1 MQVVAYTCHMLIL
14 QTRNKG
20 KFAQQSMREA
30 LHQNEAL
37 AFPETFPQLPE
48 APEKNPLNAANCEE
62 LCIHRIS
69 GVGRNISRRNAE
81 TLVGNTAHCEKV
93 CQPQKSLIVDF
104 LRNAKKLSSILHFQ
118 RQSLGRRFKL

>member
-1 MQVVAYTCHMLIL
+1 MFSAEGKIFARGGFHLPHADSANAKQGRICAAVDERGAL
-14 QTRNKG
+14 QD
-20 KFAQQSMREA
+20 
-30 LHQNEAL
+30 NEAL

-93 CQPQKSLIVDF
+93 CHP
-104 LRNAKKLSSILHFQ
+104 KKA
-118 RQSLGRRFKL
+118 